1 MSYRGPL
8 LTCVCLSGLLS
19 CGHPIRDLAS
29 AAKDLIPDREEGETA
44 GCAAQPTSRIE
55 LIANLDAR
63 SALAPS
69 WDAERPD
76 VSAAFSL
83 GSSAYAGDERAV
95 ELQIFFARTGE
106 HAWEWHV
113 LAGEPATERGNGA
126 LVFDAEGALLEERAA
141 LLLRLPR
148 ADGSLGAPIVLWFGT
163 PKSEDAD
170 GFDGVTS
177 TREPS
182 QLTGYEQDGHS
193 GAAGACADDSAR

>member
-1 MSYRGPL
+1 MSFRGSL
-8 LTCVCLSGLLS
+8 LTCVCLSALLG
-19 CGHPIRDLAS
+19 CGHPIRELAN
-29 AAKDLIPDREEGETA
+29 AAKDLIPESDAKNT
-44 GCAAQPTSRIE
+44 GCVAAPTSRIE

-63 SALAPS
+63 SALGLS

-76 VSAAFSL
+76 ASAAFSL

-113 LAGEPATERGNGA
+113 LAGEPAIERGNGE
-126 LVFDAEGALLEERAA
+126 LVFDADGGLLEERAA

-182 QLTGYEQDGHS
+182 QLTGYEQDRHS
-193 GAAGACADDSAR
+193 GAPAACAEDSRR